1 MKKILIYL
9 TIFFLG
15 GIVLLSCSEDKLD
28 ESIPLNPVLTPF
40 KMVTAEDGP
49 EIVNATISDKDR
61 TIILEFFNLKNLNEV
76 KVNLSVSKRATL
88 LAPTDTI
95 LTLDLT
101 EPYEIS
107 VNNLYDDVT
116 YTITASIPEYIM
128 VDKSKFKAN
137 NLANDTPV
145 GGSPMTCLWDDR
157 YMTVP
162 ETYATINYENYWTTS
177 SFTFDIGTRYDGSYY
192 DLKQLKVHLYWAYT
206 HTCPQK
212 YELWGYISP
221 KKPPASG
228 DWAD

>member
-88 LAPTDTI
+88 LAPTDKI
-95 LTLDLT
+95 GR
-101 EPYEIS
+101 
-107 VNNLYDDVT
+107 
-116 YTITASIPEYIM
+116 ASCRGRVYI
-128 VDKSKFKAN
+128 
-137 NLANDTPV
+137 
-145 GGSPMTCLWDDR
+145 
-157 YMTVP
+157 
-162 ETYATINYENYWTTS
+162 
-177 SFTFDIGTRYDGSYY
+177 
-192 DLKQLKVHLYWAYT
+192 
-206 HTCPQK
+206 
-212 YELWGYISP
+212 
-221 KKPPASG
+221 
-228 DWAD
+228 